1 VVDRAEAVTEDRTVT
16 SVKLATVGAVCA
28 LVTVAGFVVGIVLM
42 ASSGVQVLIPDTG
55 EELEW
60 IADVDD
66 AGNAFIAGA
75 WIAVFAG
82 LFGLFALVGFYDALK
97 DAGPVLVIAP
107 IAGAV
112 GLTLVT
118 ISHVIPITMAYEL
131 VPAYTE
137 GDAATRASA
146 ALDMSTLTSLSH
158 VTNYVGNALGW
169 GVTVPL
175 YAFAI
180 LKTSA
185 VPRWI
190 GWVGIVTAV
199 FAGWLGLFGPASSF
213 IEGVSSIGFL
223 AFFVFMGS
231 MGVALLRR
239 RELPAAR
246 LAPT

>member
-1 VVDRAEAVTEDRTVT
+1 MRTV
-16 SVKLATVGAVCA
+16 SLATIGAVCA
-28 LVTVAGFVVGIVLM
+28 LATVVGFVVGIVLM

-60 IADVDD
+60 VADVDD
-66 AGNAFIAGA
+66 AGNLFVAGA
-75 WIAVFAG
+75 WIVVFAG
-82 LFGLFALVGFYDALK
+82 LFGLIGLVGFYDALK
-97 DAGPVLVIAP
+97 DAGPVLIVAP

-118 ISHVIPITMAYEL
+118 ISHAIPITMAYEV

-137 GDAATRASA
+137 GDAATKA
-146 ALDMSTLTSLSH
+146 AAVLGMDTLTSLSH
-158 VTNYVGNALGW
+158 LMNYVGNALGW

-175 YAFAI
+175 YAVAI
-180 LKTSA
+180 LKTSR

-190 GWVGIVTAV
+190 GWVGMVAAV
-199 FAGWLGLFGPASSF
+199 FAGWLGLLAPASGF
-213 IEGVSSIGFL
+213 IEGVSFVGFV
-223 AFFVFMGS
+223 AFFVFMGA

-239 RELPAAR
+239 RELPAAQ